1 MKEVTEAVVRVITM
15 VAAEKTEGA
24 VKGMGTAEATET
36 VAAKMA
42 VPARVMGIAAVIRA
56 AETPEEVEDE
66 VAGTVAVAVRATEP
80 AEAKAVEAPEM
91 VAVVRVLGT
100 VAAAAKA
107 TAEMPAVA
115 ARGMG
120 APEVAPAKGL
130 GTVAA
135 AVVVGAPEVAAK
147 AVGALELAII
157 RVPGTV
163 AAPAK
168 SMEAEAALV
177 PKAPGALEPQAVR
190 PATTAAEKLGERR
203 LQHPRP

>member
-66 VAGTVAVAVRATEP
+66 VAGTVAVTVRATEP
-80 AEAKAVEAPEM
+80 AEAMLE
-91 VAVVRVLGT
+91 AVVRAT
-100 VAAAAKA
+100 EVAAA
-107 TAEMPAVA
+107 V
-115 ARGMG
+115 
-120 APEVAPAKGL
+120 
-130 GTVAA
+130 
-135 AVVVGAPEVAAK
+135 VVVGAPEVAAK

-157 RVPGTV
+157 RVPGTA

-177 PKAPGALEPQAVR
+177 PKAPGALEAQAVR

>member
-1 MKEVTEAVVRVITM
+1 V
-15 VAAEKTEGA
+15 
-24 VKGMGTAEATET
+24 
-36 VAAKMA
+36 
-42 VPARVMGIAAVIRA
+42 
-56 AETPEEVEDE
+56 
-66 VAGTVAVAVRATEP
+66 
-80 AEAKAVEAPEM
+80 
-91 VAVVRVLGT
+91 
-100 VAAAAKA
+100 
-107 TAEMPAVA
+107 PAVA

-120 APEVAPAKGL
+120 APEVAPAKGP

-135 AVVVGAPEVAAK
+135 AVVVVGAPEVAAK

-157 RVPGTV
+157 RVPGTA

-177 PKAPGALEPQAVR
+177 PKAPGALEAQAVR

>member
-1 MKEVTEAVVRVITM
+1 
-15 VAAEKTEGA
+15 
-24 VKGMGTAEATET
+24 
-36 VAAKMA
+36 
-42 VPARVMGIAAVIRA
+42 MGIAAVIRA

-80 AEAKAVEAPEM
+80 AEAKAVEAPEI

-120 APEVAPAKGL
+120 APEVAPAKGP

-135 AVVVGAPEVAAK
+135 AVVVVGAPEVAAK

-157 RVPGTV
+157 RVPGTA

-177 PKAPGALEPQAVR
+177 PKAPGALEAQAVR